1 MSVTGERMFVNMEE
15 GRTVMSAREKTGM
28 SATREITLANTT
40 TIITTTATTTDRM
53 NRVTPDIAAVIQA
66 TPGITAVN
74 EVAADITEKEVGVTI
89 GRIGTAVVC

>member
-1 MSVTGERMFVNMEE
+1 MFVNMEE

-40 TIITTTATTTDRM
+40 TIITTTVTTKDGM
-53 NRVTPDIAAVIQA
+53 NRVTPDIVAAIQV
-66 TPGITAVN
+66 TPDITAAN